1 MKTFL
6 PMCVNSMNSSR
17 SVARVAADTV
27 AMVIVTRAAAGTV
40 DVRIV
45 MVAAM
50 AATAAMAAEVVMA
63 TNSLPATVQP

>member
-6 PMCVNSMNSSR
+6 PMYVNSMNSSR
-17 SVARVAADTV
+17 SAARVAADTA
-27 AMVIVTRAAAGTV
+27 AMVTVTRAAAGTV
-40 DVRIV
+40 DDRIA